1 MPRPCKICTHEQS
14 SEIDK
19 AIAQATSYRNIAKQF
34 GVSEAGVS
42 RHVATCIPLALN
54 SLRQERQQKRA
65 IGIEDEID
73 RVFRKLNKLLEACD
87 RWLTDPD
94 DPELYTL
101 DCRDNELDVIYLDYG
116 DLTGEG
122 NPKRKRAQ
130 LSALLAMIRGEG
142 KAEAVK
148 IYSKQADPRD
158 LIVKTAAE
166 IKGQLELIGRL
177 RGLFQRDRENEADVR
192 RRQQQ
197 AQENRKWA
205 EGLLR
210 AKVDELGNEN
220 KARNWL
226 REQVPTAWQFLTTSD
241 LTQ

>member
-1 MPRPCKICTHEQS
+1 
-14 SEIDK
+14 
-19 AIAQATSYRNIAKQF
+19 
-34 GVSEAGVS
+34 
-42 RHVATCIPLALN
+42 
-54 SLRQERQQKRA
+54 LREERQQRRA
-65 IGIEDEID
+65 LAIEDEID
-73 RVFRKLNKLLEACD
+73 RVFRRLNKLLDACD

-101 DCRDNELDVIYLDYG
+101 DVRDNELDVIYLDYG

-122 NPKRKRAQ
+122 NPKRKRAH
-130 LSALLAMIRGEG
+130 LSALLAMIREEG

-148 IYSKQADPRD
+148 VYSKHADPRD
-158 LIVKTAAE
+158 LIIKAAAE

-197 AQENRKWA
+197 AHENRKWA
-205 EGLLR
+205 ENLLK
-210 AKVDELGNEN
+210 AKLAELGSES
-220 KARNWL
+220 KARDWL
-226 REQVPTAWQFLTTSD
+226 RKQVPTAWQFLTTSD